1 MSQHQLV
8 VRRRRRE
15 LRQRKGVHAG
25 RGRLRVV
32 GVSHKAQ
39 MRILRECGFNV

>member
-1 MSQHQLV
+1 MSKQPVV

-15 LRQRKGVHAG
+15 LRQRKGVHVG
-25 RGRLRVV
+25 RGRLRVE

-39 MRILRECGFNV
+39 MRILRESGFNV